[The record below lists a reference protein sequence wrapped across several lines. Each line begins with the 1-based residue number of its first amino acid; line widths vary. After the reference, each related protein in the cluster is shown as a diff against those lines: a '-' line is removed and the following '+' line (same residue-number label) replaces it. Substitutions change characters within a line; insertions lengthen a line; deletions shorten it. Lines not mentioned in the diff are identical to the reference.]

1 MMVIG
6 KKRLR
11 SKINSDKIESMK
23 KKKRALKQQ
32 LGRFKR
38 GNMIVKKKGG
48 ITKKG
53 KKKKK

>member
-1 MMVIG
+1 
-6 KKRLR
+6 
-11 SKINSDKIESMK
+11 MK